1 MATPKIIQD
10 RFQQDLAEINNF
22 SHLSDEEKDFCRIK
36 LQHALEGTNG
46 LSQKDKIQSVS
57 EDVYWLIENSNK
69 NLEKMNSITD
79 RIESITDRIDSITNK
94 ITEEAERSE
103 KNDEQL
109 QTRITQ
115 IYDKLGKHSSLF
127 GFLTECKWAIVT
139 TIAIICALLAF
150 RPELSSLIQSL
161 TTK

>member
-1 MATPKIIQD
+1 
-10 RFQQDLAEINNF
+10 
-22 SHLSDEEKDFCRIK
+22 
-36 LQHALEGTNG
+36 
-46 LSQKDKIQSVS
+46 
-57 EDVYWLIENSNK
+57 
-69 NLEKMNSITD
+69 MN
-79 RIESITDRIDSITNK
+79 SITDRIDSITNK

-103 KNDEQL
+103 KNDKQLQTRITQL

-139 TIAIICALLAF
+139 IIAIICALLAF

-161 TTK
+161 TPK

>member
-79 RIESITDRIDSITNK
+79 RIDSITNK

-109 QTRITQ
+109 QTRIIQ

>member
-10 RFQQDLAEINNF
+10 RFQQDLAEIKNF
-22 SHLSDEEKDFCRIK
+22 SHLSDEEKDFCCIK

-79 RIESITDRIDSITNK
+79 RIDSITNK

-103 KNDEQL
+103 NNDKQL
-109 QTRITQ
+109 QKSITQ

-127 GFLTECKWAIVT
+127 GFLAECKWAIVT
-139 TIAIICALLAF
+139 IIAIICALLAF

-161 TTK
+161 TTKL

>member
-46 LSQKDKIQSVS
+46 LSQKDKIQTVS

-69 NLEKMNSITD
+69 NLEKMN
-79 RIESITDRIDSITNK
+79 SITDRIDSITNK

-109 QTRITQ
+109 QIRITQ